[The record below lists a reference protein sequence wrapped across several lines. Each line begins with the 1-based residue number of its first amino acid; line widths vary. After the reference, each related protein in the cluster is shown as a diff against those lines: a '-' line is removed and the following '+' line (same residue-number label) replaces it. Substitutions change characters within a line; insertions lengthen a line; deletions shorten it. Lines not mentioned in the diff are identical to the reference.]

1 MRNNFTSYSGG
12 DRCSAYGVTSIIEG
26 NPPAV
31 RYVSKTGY
39 ISLIEQFRGVTFIRI
54 SALSTRLWL
63 SLRKGVWIK
72 IKKRESAMVRVCKV
86 EIRNFRSI
94 RLLTWQPSPGLNCLI
109 GPGDSGKTTI
119 LDAIDLCLGRGVM
132 SVSATPIFLV
142 SM

>member
-1 MRNNFTSYSGG
+1 
-12 DRCSAYGVTSIIEG
+12 
-26 NPPAV
+26 
-31 RYVSKTGY
+31 
-39 ISLIEQFRGVTFIRI
+39 
-54 SALSTRLWL
+54 
-63 SLRKGVWIK
+63 
-72 IKKRESAMVRVCKV
+72 MVRVCKV